1 MSVRACV
8 LKTEL
13 LSDLERIW
21 KEMFK
26 SMPRPSP
33 FVSYEWFHA
42 LAGNLLH
49 TDPQILVVYDGG
61 KVVGLIPATI
71 KGDKVMLIGD
81 ERVTDLS
88 DIVCLPAYEE
98 RIVGVFADFVRQ
110 KKLGLDLFPL
120 EPDSSLVVY
129 LKGQL
134 TGVSVEK
141 KDLCPLLELPHSWED
156 FLAKLDGKG
165 RHELRRKMRRI
176 NDKVMEDVKSKDTD
190 AFFKLM
196 KVSHES
202 KAQFLTPDIVA
213 FFEALTATF
222 SMNGWLRVR
231 RLTIDG
237 RTACVIL
244 AFALKDRIY
253 LFNMGFDPAYRSM
266 SPGIVTIAMD
276 IRSAMS
282 EGYAYYD
289 FLRGDEDYKYRL
301 GARERY
307 TLRVIR

>member
-13 LSDLERIW
+13 LSGLERIW
-21 KEMFK
+21 KEMFT
-26 SMPRPSP
+26 SMPRSSP

-49 TDPQILVVYDGG
+49 TDPRILVFYDGG
-61 KVVGLIPATI
+61 KVVGFVPGIV
-71 KGDKVMLIGD
+71 KGDKVTLLGD

-88 DIVCLPAYEE
+88 DIVCLPGYEE
-98 RIVGVFADFVRQ
+98 NIVGVFADFVRQ
-110 KKLGLDLFPL
+110 NKLGLDLFPL
-120 EPDSSLVVY
+120 EPDSYLVAH
-129 LKGQL
+129 LKDRL

-141 KDLCPLLELPHSWED
+141 KDICPMLELPHSWED
-156 FLAKLDGKG
+156 FLAKLDGKY

-176 NDKVMEDVKSKDTD
+176 NDKVIEDVKSKDTD
-190 AFFKLM
+190 ALLELM
-196 KVSHES
+196 KVSDES

-213 FFEALTATF
+213 FFEELTAAF
-222 SMNGWLRVR
+222 SVNGWLRVR
-231 RLTIDG
+231 RLIIDR
-237 RTACVIL
+237 RTACMIL
-244 AFALKDRIY
+244 AFALKDRIF

-276 IRSAMS
+276 IRSAIS
-282 EGYAYYD
+282 EGYTYYD

-301 GARERY
+301 GAQERY